1 VAKPASTAE
10 VDGRIVDKVWM
21 ERGSIGPK
29 ARNSD
34 EWMRDN
40 AGAGWKHIRHN
51 HINNKGDNNQFT
63 RFGEE
68 YEDPGRVKKLIL
80 EAIENGEPTVLRN
93 SGSRDD
99 LFYVYEVPNTNGKYI
114 STSRK

>member
-40 AGAGWKHIRHN
+40 AGAGWEHIRHN
-51 HINNKGDNNQFT
+51 HINNKAAMINSQDL
-63 RFGEE
+63 
-68 YEDPGRVKKLIL
+68 VKSMKTQV
-80 EAIENGEPTVLRN
+80 ELRN
-93 SGSRDD
+93 
-99 LFYVYEVPNTNGKYI
+99 
-114 STSRK
+114 